1 MELPTEAHLL
11 RALQTYVQTYGTPA
25 ATEPLRA
32 IAGAIL
38 SVQQGAGQF
47 SLRTDKAETLITG
60 AVTAFEQGA
69 VTAADDRLLPLVG
82 AAHQWRE
89 VLEIQIKEGLDA
101 YVQLYASTLSPQ
113 QLPSV
118 VLAIIPLLQP
128 QVITRSEASWLAQR
142 AAATFDLKT
151 VMSTT
156 VSQAYGELAR
166 QVNVAMNQRPF
177 EAVVIQVLRAYRESR
192 QPQRSVDRRLIHNAI
207 TATLKNQVQFAIDTG
222 VELRDRLAL
231 VQQVEFQLNVMLVA
245 PSIGAAARQVAQQ
258 LPGAVDQWRRSR
270 GAGLDVSRGRL
281 SGDGLSI
288 SSPLV
293 RDGQAD
299 GTQGNLLEGNLLEGN
314 VEGDLEGGLP

>member
-1 MELPTEAHLL
+1 
-11 RALQTYVQTYGTPA
+11 
-25 ATEPLRA
+25 
-32 IAGAIL
+32 
-38 SVQQGAGQF
+38 
-47 SLRTDKAETLITG
+47 
-60 AVTAFEQGA
+60 
-69 VTAADDRLLPLVG
+69 
-82 AAHQWRE
+82 
-89 VLEIQIKEGLDA
+89 
-101 YVQLYASTLSPQ
+101 
-113 QLPSV
+113 
-118 VLAIIPLLQP
+118 
-128 QVITRSEASWLAQR
+128 
-142 AAATFDLKT
+142 
-151 VMSTT
+151 MSTT